1 MSEGEGP
8 AMSWVR
14 EYNAQIISLGEL
26 ADKIADHDFQ
36 PRKGEGDQP
45 TLARALE
52 YKDADYEAG
61 TFDEVYRARAYGLLT
76 RQEMDSILDRVK
88 LKEEEKGVP
97 EAYCDCEA
105 GASPADAPLI
115 ELKAS
120 TEPYLV
126 KVNDGYVKIQVTD
139 TDPR

>member
-45 TLARALE
+45 TLARALD

-61 TFDEVYRARAYGLLT
+61 TFDEVYRAQAYGLLT

-88 LKEEEKGVP
+88 LKEEEKGVLEP
-97 EAYCDCEA
+97 YCDCEA
-105 GASPADAPLI
+105 GASPEDAPLI

-126 KVNDGYVKIQVTD
+126 KVNDGYVKIQVI
-139 TDPR
+139 

>member
-1 MSEGEGP
+1 MNEGEGP

-14 EYNAQIISLGEL
+14 EYNAQNISLGEL
-26 ADKIADHDFQ
+26 ADNIAGHDFQ

-45 TLARALE
+45 ALVRALE

-88 LKEEEKGVP
+88 QREAEKAALEP
-97 EAYCDCEA
+97 YCDCRA
-105 GASPADAPLI
+105 GSSPSDAPLI
-115 ELKAS
+115 ELKAA

-126 KVNDGYVKIQVTD
+126 KVDDGYVKIQVTD
-139 TDPR
+139 QNG